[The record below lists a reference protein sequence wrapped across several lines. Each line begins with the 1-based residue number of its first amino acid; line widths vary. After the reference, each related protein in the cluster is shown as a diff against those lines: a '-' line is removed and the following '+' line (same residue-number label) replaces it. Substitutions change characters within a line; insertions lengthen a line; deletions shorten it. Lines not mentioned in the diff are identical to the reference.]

1 MKLAHPLWESPICW
15 KEGLIQTLIIEDPIT
30 FRNMAI
36 DLMAQTEG
44 LEGEYILSDGEKILS
59 FSKSAEIIRDLPA
72 LNIREKRI
80 LGKSHKQL
88 AAWATEEKYMD
99 TAALKTT
106 ICAYL
111 QDLISLSP
119 QNISF
124 DADFAIESLFKL
136 LNVRP
141 EIDSDE
147 FLERLLDYMSITCE
161 FRGIDTFFIY
171 HLRAWLTE
179 EELEQFAYECDLRKY
194 HVLLIEN
201 TPIEGKRWEHIKWID
216 KDICEILV

>member
-1 MKLAHPLWESPICW
+1 
-15 KEGLIQTLIIEDPIT
+15 
-30 FRNMAI
+30 MAI

-72 LNIREKRI
+72 LDIREKRI
-80 LGKSHKQL
+80 LGKLHKQL

-119 QNISF
+119 QTISF
-124 DADFAIESLFKL
+124 DADFAVESLFKL

-147 FLERLLDYMSITCE
+147 F
-161 FRGIDTFFIY
+161 
-171 HLRAWLTE
+171 
-179 EELEQFAYECDLRKY
+179 
-194 HVLLIEN
+194 
-201 TPIEGKRWEHIKWID
+201 
-216 KDICEILV
+216 